1 MSGDYGKVAVSDKTK
16 HQLKETLSKLINDA
30 SSDDED
36 KDHYYQS
43 RNRDLDDRE
52 RRVARREREEVDEAE
67 RLLQEKLGSKDI
79 LKTINELSLEKER
92 QKQKLEELQ
101 TEKQKLKQL
110 GNKVAQEVKRAK
122 ATFLREQ
129 KKIEQ
134 LKIDLDDK
142 RAAIQEAHK
151 LMSEQIEQLERM
163 SSAGSIT
170 VIQNLSNRIM
180 DLTRQVG
187 ETAAHQGALE
197 SGAAALKEQLTT
209 SNQENQELQGRYNK
223 VKQNRDQLHDQN
235 RNLKKRISEFE
246 LERIRLVDQED
257 KLLHQIEQWEQEHAN
272 SNTELEGLLHS
283 LLDLYRDHRLPSQ
296 SVNRRSAAPNNYGRS
311 NLDAPGRG
319 GARGPSVAS
328 MNQSERAM
336 FDSIDVTNSL
346 AQTRFNDIDNVR
358 K

>member
-1 MSGDYGKVAVSDKTK
+1 MSDYAKVVVSDQTK
-16 HQLKETLSKLINDA
+16 HQLKETLAKLIVEA
-30 SSDDED
+30 SSDEED
-36 KDHYYQS
+36 NRDHLYQS
-43 RNRDLDDRE
+43 RSRDLDDRE
-52 RRVARREREEVDEAE
+52 RRIARRERELAEAE
-67 RLLQEKLGSKDI
+67 RSLQEKLGSKDI
-79 LKTINELSLEKER
+79 LKTINDLALEKER
-92 QKQKLEELQ
+92 QKQKLDELQ

-110 GNKVAQEVKRAK
+110 GNKIAQEVKRAK

-134 LKIDLDDK
+134 MKIDLDSK

-151 LMSEQIEQLERM
+151 LMNEQIEQLERM

-187 ETAAHQGALE
+187 ETAAHQGAIE
-197 SGAAALKEQLTT
+197 SAAAAMKEQLAT

-223 VKQNRDQLHDQN
+223 VKTNRDQLHDQN

-257 KLLHQIEQWEQEHAN
+257 KLLNQIESWEQEHAN
-272 SNTELEGLLHS
+272 SNQDLEQLLHS
-283 LLDLYRDHRLPSQ
+283 LLDLYRDHRIPSQ
-296 SVNRRSAAPNNYGRS
+296 SVNRRSAPSNYARNNGT
-311 NLDAPGRG
+311 LDPPTRG
-319 GARGPSVAS
+319 GPTRSSVAS

-346 AQTRFNDIDNVR
+346 AQPQTRFD

>member
-1 MSGDYGKVAVSDKTK
+1 MSDYAKVVVSDQTK
-16 HQLKETLSKLINDA
+16 DQLKATLSKLIVEA

-36 KDHYYQS
+36 NRDHLYAS
-43 RNRDLDDRE
+43 RSRDLDDRE
-52 RRVARREREEVDEAE
+52 RRVSRRERELDEAE
-67 RLLQEKLGSKDI
+67 RLMQEKLGSKDI
-79 LKTINELSLEKER
+79 LKTINELTIEKER

-122 ATFLREQ
+122 STFLREQ

-134 LKIDLDDK
+134 LKQDLDDK

-187 ETAAHQGALE
+187 ENSAHQGALE

-209 SNQENQELQGRYNK
+209 SNQENQELQQRYNK
-223 VKQNRDQLHDQN
+223 VKTNRDQLHDQN

-246 LERIRLVDQED
+246 LERIRLVDHED
-257 KLLHQIEQWEQEHAN
+257 KLVHQIEQWEQEHAN

-296 SVNRRSAAPNNYGRS
+296 SMPSNRRSVNNYGRT
-311 NLDAPGRG
+311 NLDPPQRG
-319 GARGPSVAS
+319 GPTRSSVAS
-328 MNQSERAM
+328 MNPSERAM

-346 AQTRFNDIDNVR
+346 AQTRFNET
-358 K
+358 

>member
-1 MSGDYGKVAVSDKTK
+1 MSDYAKVVVSDNTK
-16 HQLKETLSKLINDA
+16 QQLKETLSKLIDDGT
-30 SSDDED
+30 SDDED
-36 KDHYYQS
+36 HRDNKFES
-43 RNRDLDDRE
+43 RNRELDDRE
-52 RRVARREREEVDEAE
+52 RRITRRERELTEAE
-67 RLLQEKLGSKDI
+67 RLMQEKLGSKDI
-79 LKTINELSLEKER
+79 LKTINELTIEKER
-92 QKQKLEELQ
+92 QRLKLEELQ
-101 TEKQKLKQL
+101 REKQKLKQL

-134 LKIDLDDK
+134 IKIDLDYK
-142 RAAIQEAHK
+142 RTAIQEAHK

-187 ETAAHQGALE
+187 ETTAHQGAME
-197 SGAAALKEQLTT
+197 SGGAALKEQLTA

-223 VKQNRDQLHDQN
+223 VKTNRDQLHDQN
-235 RNLKKRISEFE
+235 RNLKKRVSEFE

-257 KLLHQIEQWEQEHAN
+257 KLLHQVEQWEQEHAN
-272 SNTELEGLLHS
+272 SNTDLEGLLHS

-296 SVNRRSAAPNNYGRS
+296 SMPRRSANQYGNRS
-311 NLDAPGRG
+311 TLDPPARG
-319 GARGPSVAS
+319 GPTRSSVAS
-328 MNQSERAM
+328 INQNERAM

-346 AQTRFNDIDNVR
+346 AHTRE
-358 K
+358 